1 MNFDAYETF
10 HFERRGRILTATIDG
25 PGSMNA
31 INATMHR
38 EMASV
43 FYDLQRDP
51 DSDVIVLTGAGRTF
65 CAGGDTAWFQEM
77 IDEPVRFEQ
86 IMPEAKAIVFSLLE
100 LEKPI
105 ICRLNGAAAGLGAT
119 IALMC
124 DIVIASDK
132 ALIGDPHVCM
142 GLVAGD
148 GGCVIWP
155 QLIGFNKAKEL
166 LMLGDMLT
174 AVEADKYGLINHLVA
189 HEDLDDKT
197 DEISGRLEKGAT
209 NAIRFTKI
217 TANIPLRKIAA
228 ELMDASLP
236 YEALTN
242 ISADHQEAVN
252 AFNDKRKPDFSGGT
266 T

>member
-1 MNFDAYETF
+1 MMNFEDYETF
-10 HFERRGRILTATIDG
+10 KFERNGRILTATINRPDH
-25 PGSMNA
+25 MNA

-43 FYDLQRDP
+43 FYDLQLDP
-51 DSDVIVLTGAGRTF
+51 DSDVIVLTGAGRAF
-65 CAGGDTAWFQEM
+65 CAGGDTDWFQQM
-77 IDEPVRFEQ
+77 IDTPIMFERLL
-86 IMPEAKAIVFSLLE
+86 PEAKAIVFGLLE

-119 IALMC
+119 IALMS
-124 DIVIASDK
+124 DIVISSDK
-132 ALIGDPHVCM
+132 AMIGDPHVCM

-166 LMLGDMLT
+166 LMLGDMLK
-174 AVEADKYGLINHLVA
+174 AAEADKYGLLNHLVPA
-189 HEDLDDKT
+189 AELDAKT
-197 DEISGRLEKGAT
+197 DEIAGRLVAGAT
-209 NAIRFTKI
+209 KAIRFTKI

-242 ISADHQEAVN
+242 ISNDHQEAVN
-252 AFNDKRKPDFSGGT
+252 AFNAKRAAVFTGT
-266 T
+266 

>member
-1 MNFDAYETF
+1 MQLSDYETF
-10 HFERRGRILTATIDG
+10 KFERRGKILTAIINRPDQ
-25 PGSMNA
+25 MNA
-31 INATMHR
+31 VNATMHR

-43 FYDLQRDP
+43 FYDLQLDT
-51 DSDVIVLTGAGRTF
+51 DSDVIVLTGEGRAF
-65 CAGGDTAWFQEM
+65 CAGGDTAWFQDM
-77 IDEPVRFEQ
+77 IDNPVIFERLL
-86 IMPEAKAIVFSLLE
+86 PEAKAIVFGLLE

-124 DIVIASDK
+124 DIVIASEK
-132 ALIGDPHVCM
+132 ARIGDPHVCM

-166 LMLGDMLT
+166 LMLGDMLK
-174 AVEADKYGLINHLVA
+174 AAEADKYGLINHLVA
-189 HEDLDDKT
+189 PEELDAKT
-197 DEISGRLEKGAT
+197 DEIADRLVNGAT
-209 NAIRFTKI
+209 KAIRFTKI

-242 ISADHQEAVN
+242 MTQDHQEAVN
-252 AFNDKRKPDFSGGT
+252 AFNEKRAANFTGS
-266 T
+266 

>member
-1 MNFDAYETF
+1 MQLNDYETF
-10 HFERRGRILTATIDG
+10 KFDRRGRILTATINRPDQ
-25 PGSMNA
+25 MNA
-31 INATMHR
+31 VNATMHR

-43 FYDLQRDP
+43 FYDLQLDA
-51 DSDVIVLTGAGRTF
+51 DSDVIVLTGEGRAF
-65 CAGGDTAWFQEM
+65 CAGGDTAWFQDM
-77 IDEPVRFEQ
+77 IDHPAIFERLL
-86 IMPEAKAIVFSLLE
+86 PEAKAIVFGLLE

-124 DIVIASDK
+124 DIVIASEK
-132 ALIGDPHVCM
+132 ARIGDPHVCM

-166 LMLGDMLT
+166 LMLGDMLK
-174 AVEADKYGLINHLVA
+174 AAEADKYGLINHLVPP
-189 HEDLDDKT
+189 EELDART
-197 DEISGRLEKGAT
+197 NEIADRLVNGAT
-209 NAIRFTKI
+209 KAIRFTKI

-242 ISADHQEAVN
+242 MTQDHQEAVN
-252 AFNDKRKPDFSGGT
+252 AFNEKRAANFTGS
-266 T
+266 

>member
-1 MNFDAYETF
+1 MHFDDYETF
-10 HFERRGRILTATIDG
+10 RFERRGRIFTAIVNRPD
-25 PGSMNA
+25 SMNA

-38 EMASV
+38 EMATV
-43 FYDLQRDP
+43 FYDLQHDP
-51 DSDVIVLTGAGRTF
+51 DSDVIVLTGAGRAF
-65 CAGGDTAWFQEM
+65 CAGGDTAWFQNM
-77 IDEPVRFEQ
+77 IDEPVLFERLLS
-86 IMPEAKAIVFSLLE
+86 EAKAIVFGLLE
-100 LEKPI
+100 MEKPI

-132 ALIGDPHVCM
+132 AMIGDPHVCM

-166 LMLGDMLT
+166 LMLGDMLK
-174 AVEADKYGLINHLVA
+174 ASEADKYGLLNHLVA
-189 HEDLDDKT
+189 ADALDAKT
-197 DEISGRLEKGAT
+197 DEIADRLVNGAT
-209 NAIRFTKI
+209 KAIRFTKI

-242 ISADHQEAVN
+242 ISGDHQEAVN
-252 AFNDKRKPDFSGGT
+252 AFNEKRKPNFSGA
-266 T
+266 

>member
-1 MNFDAYETF
+1 MNLNDYETF
-10 HFERRGRILTATIDG
+10 KFERRGKVLTAIINRPDQ
-25 PGSMNA
+25 MNA
-31 INATMHR
+31 VNAPMHR

-43 FYDLQRDP
+43 FYDLQDDP
-51 DSDVIVLTGAGRTF
+51 DSDVIVLTGEGRAF

-77 IDEPVRFEQ
+77 IDQPILFEHL
-86 IMPEAKAIVFSLLE
+86 MPEAKSIVFGLLE

-119 IALMC
+119 IALLC
-124 DIVIASDK
+124 DIVIASEK
-132 ALIGDPHVCM
+132 AVIGDPHVCM

-166 LMLGDMLT
+166 LMLGDMLK
-174 AVEADKYGLINHLVA
+174 AHEADKYGLFNHLVA
-189 HEDLDDKT
+189 PEELDAKT
-197 DEISGRLEKGAT
+197 NAIADRLANGAT
-209 NAIRFTKI
+209 RAIRFTKI
-217 TANIPLRKIAA
+217 TANIPLRRIAA

-242 ISADHQEAVN
+242 LTADHQEAVN
-252 AFNDKRKPDFSGGT
+252 AFNEKRAANFTGN
-266 T
+266 

>member
-1 MNFDAYETF
+1 MQLSDYETF
-10 HFERRGRILTATIDG
+10 KFDRRGRILTATINR
-25 PGSMNA
+25 PEQMNA
-31 INATMHR
+31 VNATMHR
-38 EMASV
+38 EMASL
-43 FYDLQRDP
+43 FYDLQLDP
-51 DSDVIVLTGAGRTF
+51 DSDVIVLTGEGRAF
-65 CAGGDTAWFQEM
+65 CAGGDTVWFQAM
-77 IDEPVRFEQ
+77 IDDPVMFEQ
-86 IMPEAKAIVFSLLE
+86 LLPEAKAIVFGLLE

-124 DIVIASDK
+124 DIVIASEK
-132 ALIGDPHVCM
+132 ARIGDPHVCM

-166 LMLGDMLT
+166 LMLGDMLK
-174 AVEADKYGLINHLVA
+174 AAEADKYGLINHLVA
-189 HEDLDDKT
+189 PEALDDKT
-197 DEISGRLEKGAT
+197 NEIADRLAGGAT
-209 NAIRFTKI
+209 KAIRFTKI

-242 ISADHQEAVN
+242 LTQDHQEAVN
-252 AFNDKRKPDFSGGT
+252 AFNEKRAANFTGR
-266 T
+266 

>member
-1 MNFDAYETF
+1 MQLNDYETF
-10 HFERRGRILTATIDG
+10 KFDRRGRILTATINRPDQ
-25 PGSMNA
+25 MNA
-31 INATMHR
+31 VNATMHR

-43 FYDLQRDP
+43 FYDLQLDA
-51 DSDVIVLTGAGRTF
+51 DSDVIVLTGEGRAF
-65 CAGGDTAWFQEM
+65 CAGGDTAWFQDM
-77 IDEPVRFEQ
+77 IDDPAIFERLL
-86 IMPEAKAIVFSLLE
+86 PEAKAIVFGLLE

-124 DIVIASDK
+124 DIVIASEK
-132 ALIGDPHVCM
+132 ARIGDPHVCM

-166 LMLGDMLT
+166 LMLGDMLK
-174 AVEADKYGLINHLVA
+174 AAEADKYGLINHLVPP
-189 HEDLDDKT
+189 EELDART
-197 DEISGRLEKGAT
+197 NEIADRLVNGAT
-209 NAIRFTKI
+209 KAIRFTKI

-242 ISADHQEAVN
+242 MTQDHQEAVN
-252 AFNDKRKPDFSGGT
+252 AFNEKRAANFTGS
-266 T
+266 

>member
-1 MNFDAYETF
+1 MQLSDYETLK
-10 HFERRGRILTATIDG
+10 FERRGKILTAIINRPDQ
-25 PGSMNA
+25 MNA
-31 INATMHR
+31 VNATMHR

-43 FYDLQRDP
+43 FYDLQLDT
-51 DSDVIVLTGAGRTF
+51 DSDVIVLTGEGRAF
-65 CAGGDTAWFQEM
+65 CAGGDTAWFQDM
-77 IDEPVRFEQ
+77 IDNPVIFERLL
-86 IMPEAKAIVFSLLE
+86 PEAKAIVFGLLE

-124 DIVIASDK
+124 DIVIASEK
-132 ALIGDPHVCM
+132 ARIGDPHVCM

-166 LMLGDMLT
+166 LMLGDMLK
-174 AVEADKYGLINHLVA
+174 AAEADKYGLINHLVA
-189 HEDLDDKT
+189 PEELDAKT
-197 DEISGRLEKGAT
+197 DEIADRLVNGAT
-209 NAIRFTKI
+209 KAIRFTKI

-242 ISADHQEAVN
+242 MTQDHQEAVN
-252 AFNDKRKPDFSGGT
+252 AFNEKRAANFTGS
-266 T
+266 

>member
-1 MNFDAYETF
+1 MDLNAYETF
-10 HFERRGRILTATIDG
+10 KFERRGNILTAIINR
-25 PGSMNA
+25 PEQMNA
-31 INATMHR
+31 VNAQMHT

-43 FYDLQRDP
+43 FYDLQKDS
-51 DSDVIVLTGAGRTF
+51 DSDVIVLTGEGRAF
-65 CAGGDTAWFQEM
+65 CAGGDTAWFQKM
-77 IDEPVRFEQ
+77 IDDPVLFERL
-86 IMPEAKAIVFSLLE
+86 MPEAKAIVFGLLE

-119 IALMC
+119 IALLC
-124 DIVIASDK
+124 DIVIASEK

-166 LMLGDMLT
+166 LMLGDMLK
-174 AVEADKYGLINHLVA
+174 AHEADKYGLLNHLVPP
-189 HEDLDDKT
+189 EELDQKT
-197 DEISGRLEKGAT
+197 NEIADRLANGAT
-209 NAIRFTKI
+209 KSIRFTKI
-217 TANIPLRKIAA
+217 TANIPLRRIAA

-242 ISADHQEAVN
+242 LTADHQEAVN
-252 AFNDKRKPDFSGGT
+252 AFIEKRAANFTGN
-266 T
+266 

>member
-1 MNFDAYETF
+1 MQLNDYETF
-10 HFERRGRILTATIDG
+10 KFDRRGRILTATINRPDQ
-25 PGSMNA
+25 MNA
-31 INATMHR
+31 VNATMHR

-43 FYDLQRDP
+43 FYDLQLDA
-51 DSDVIVLTGAGRTF
+51 DSDVIVLTGEGRAF
-65 CAGGDTAWFQEM
+65 CAGGDTAWFQDM
-77 IDEPVRFEQ
+77 IDRPAIFERLL
-86 IMPEAKAIVFSLLE
+86 PEAKAIVFGLLE

-124 DIVIASDK
+124 DIVIASEK
-132 ALIGDPHVCM
+132 ARIGDPHVCM

-166 LMLGDMLT
+166 LMLGDMLK
-174 AVEADKYGLINHLVA
+174 AAEADKYGLINHLVPP
-189 HEDLDDKT
+189 EELDART
-197 DEISGRLEKGAT
+197 NEIADRLVNGAT
-209 NAIRFTKI
+209 KAIRFTKI

-242 ISADHQEAVN
+242 MTQDHQEAVN
-252 AFNDKRKPDFSGGT
+252 AFNEKRAANFTGS
-266 T
+266 

>member
-1 MNFDAYETF
+1 MRLDDYETF
-10 HFERRGRILTATIDG
+10 KFVRRGRIVTAIINRPDQ
-25 PGSMNA
+25 MNA
-31 INATMHR
+31 VNATMHR

-43 FYDLQRDP
+43 FYDLQLDP
-51 DSDVIVLTGAGRTF
+51 DSDVIVLTGEGRAF
-65 CAGGDTAWFQEM
+65 CAGGDTEWFQRM
-77 IDEPVRFEQ
+77 IDDPVMFERLL
-86 IMPEAKAIVFSLLE
+86 PEAKSIVFGLLE

-119 IALMC
+119 LALMC
-124 DIVIASDK
+124 DIVIASEK

-166 LMLGDMLT
+166 LMLGDMLK
-174 AVEADKYGLINHLVA
+174 AVDADKYGLINHLVSA
-189 HEDLDDKT
+189 DALDLKT
-197 DEISGRLEKGAT
+197 NEIADRLANGAT
-209 NAIRFTKI
+209 KAIRFTKI
-217 TANIPLRKIAA
+217 SANIPLRKLAA

-242 ISADHQEAVN
+242 VTQDHQEAVN
-252 AFNDKRKPDFSGGT
+252 AFNEKRRANFTGS
-266 T
+266 